1 MPHRILPQITNQAQV
16 EYLRDNYP
24 DWSRRRGLRIGTTL
38 EDNFSDIIAL
48 RLVAMGPRKLAKWW
62 EVEELNLPP

>member
-16 EYLRDNYP
+16 EYLRHYYP
-24 DWSRRRGLRIGTTL
+24 AWSHRRGLRIGTTL
-38 EDNFSDIIAL
+38 ENGFSDVIAL
-48 RLVAMGPRKLAKWW
+48 RLAAMGPRKLVKWW